1 MGIIVGDN
9 GNRNKGYYLQQ
20 KNKHPKVRD
29 NTVSPYHSWL
39 VVWNMIFMTFHSVVQ
54 EIPDELI
61 IFFRG
66 LGIPWY
72 TTNQD
77 LSLDQKSC
85 RYSRTYR

>member
-1 MGIIVGDN
+1 MGID
-9 GNRNKGYYLQQ
+9 NKGYNLQQ
-20 KNKHPKVRD
+20 KNKNPKVRE

-39 VVWNMIFMTFHSVVQ
+39 VVWNMNFMTFHSVVQ
-54 EIPDELI
+54 KIPDEL

-85 RYSRTYR
+85 RYSTTYR